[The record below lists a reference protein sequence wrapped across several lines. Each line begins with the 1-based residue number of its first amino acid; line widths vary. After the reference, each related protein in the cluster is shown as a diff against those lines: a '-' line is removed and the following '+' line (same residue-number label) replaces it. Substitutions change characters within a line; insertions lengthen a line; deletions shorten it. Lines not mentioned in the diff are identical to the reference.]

1 MLAET
6 LMEKNE
12 IGIGLLGLGTVGGG
26 TARVL
31 LGKKDWL
38 ARQAGGPIVLRR
50 VLERDRSRAG
60 LCSVDPSLLTNNPAD
75 VLENPDVDVVVE
87 VLGGEAFA
95 LDCIRKALSFGK
107 HVVTA
112 NKEVLAKHGPS
123 LLALAEEHGVEL
135 RFEAS
140 VGGGIPLIM
149 PFQRDL
155 VANDVL
161 AIHSILNGT
170 TNYILTRMAE
180 EGMDFAVALKK
191 AQEMGYAEADPSY
204 DIEGKDAAFKL
215 SILSSLGFHLW
226 VSPENVHRE
235 GISSLEAKDF
245 QYASDL
251 GYAIKLLAIAKKS
264 DGAVE
269 AHVNPVMVPEKSLLA
284 QVRGVFNAV
293 QVEGDLVGSVILY
306 GRGAGAQ
313 PTSSA
318 VVSDIVGIARGLFI
332 GAKPGRSIDLD
343 GHFRFKPMSEIET
356 GYYIRVTVADEPG
369 VLALIARILGD
380 NRISIS
386 QVIQKETDMASQSAE
401 IVIMTHVAR
410 EEAMQKALT
419 GFKALRQVRKINN
432 FIRVESDLV

>member
-1 MLAET
+1 MS
-6 LMEKNE
+6 KKQV
-12 IGIGLLGLGTVGGG
+12 GVGLLGLGTIGGG

-38 ARQAGGPIVLRR
+38 ARQAGGPLALKR
-50 VLERDRSRAG
+50 VLEKDLSRAAA
-60 LCSVDPSLLTNNPAD
+60 CSVDPALLTNKPGD
-75 VLENPDVDVVVE
+75 VLDDPGIDVIVE
-87 VLGGEAFA
+87 LLGGEVFA
-95 LDCIRKALSFGK
+95 LDCIKKALSSGK

-112 NKEVLAKHGPS
+112 NKEVISKHGPA
-123 LLALAEEHGVEL
+123 LLSLAEKNGVEL

-161 AIHSILNGT
+161 AIHSIVNGT

-180 EGMDFAVALKK
+180 DGMDFSVALKK
-191 AQEMGYAEADPSY
+191 AQEKGYAEADPSY

-215 SILSSLGFHLW
+215 SILSSLAFRSWLPPDQ
-226 VSPENVHRE
+226 VYRE
-235 GISSLEAKDF
+235 GISKLEAKDF
-245 QYASDL
+245 LYAGEL

-264 DGAVE
+264 NDAVE
-269 AHVNPVMVPEKSLLA
+269 AHVNPVMVPVESLLA

-293 QVEGDLVGSVILY
+293 QVEGDLVGRVILY
-306 GRGAGAQ
+306 GRGAGAE

-318 VVSDIVGIARGLFI
+318 VVSDIVGISREIFA
-332 GAKPGRSIDLD
+332 GAKPMRAINLD
-343 GHFRFKPMSEIET
+343 GQFRVKPMSEIET

-369 VLALIARILGD
+369 VLAQISKVLGD

-386 QVIQKETDMASQSAE
+386 QVIQKETDEASRSAE

-410 EEAMQKALT
+410 EEAMQKALAE
-419 GFKALRQVRKINN
+419 FKALYLVKKINN
-432 FIRVESDLV
+432 FIRVES